1 MQELFIMEFAKND
14 AFPVGGGLYV
24 PVVRPDLRIVPPYT
38 EWTFSGS
45 MTRMPEF
52 TAPAL
57 GNKENIV
64 TVDANIPENAN
75 GVIYSLGGFSG
86 GLSLYVQDGVLSY
99 EYNLFEISRTHIRA
113 RNKVSAGKAKIE
125 VITTYAEKRAAGPLD
140 VVIMVNGKE
149 VAKGHVPISA
159 PVGFTAND
167 CLDIGIDLGSPVSVD
182 YFDNAP
188 FMFNGVID
196 QVHVKYTD

>member
-1 MQELFIMEFAKND
+1 M
-14 AFPVGGGLYV
+14 
-24 PVVRPDLRIVPPYT
+24 RPDLKLSPPYT

-64 TVDANIPENAN
+64 TVTANIPSKAN

-86 GLSLYVQDGVLSY
+86 GLSLYMQNGILSY
-99 EYNLFEISRTHIRA
+99 EYNLFEIQRTHI
-113 RNKVSAGKAKIE
+113 KAKTKLSSGNVKIE
-125 VITTYAEKRAAGPLD
+125 VITTYAEKKAAGPLNI
-140 VVIMVNGKE
+140 VIKVDGNE
-149 VAKGHVPISA
+149 VAKGLVPVSA

-167 CLDIGIDLGSPVSVD
+167 CLDVGIDLGSPVAED
-182 YFDNAP
+182 Y
-188 FMFNGVID
+188 
-196 QVHVKYTD
+196 